1 MATRINITQ
10 VANFDIHDESN
21 LAQRWKN
28 WKQSFDFYLAACR
41 TDTDS
46 QRQTFLL
53 HSAGADVQDNFM
65 HLQDVGTTYKAA
77 MDALNNHFEPEE
89 CCVLEASLSS
99 SYARNERVVAEF
111 CQRTT

>member
-1 MATRINITQ
+1 
-10 VANFDIHDESN
+10 
-21 LAQRWKN
+21 
-28 WKQSFDFYLAACR
+28 
-41 TDTDS
+41 
-46 QRQTFLL
+46 
-53 HSAGADVQDNFM
+53 M